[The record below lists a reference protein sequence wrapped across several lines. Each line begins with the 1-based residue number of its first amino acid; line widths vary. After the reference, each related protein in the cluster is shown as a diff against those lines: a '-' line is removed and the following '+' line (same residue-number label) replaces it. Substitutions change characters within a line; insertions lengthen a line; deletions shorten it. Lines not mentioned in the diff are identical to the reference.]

1 MATKKKNNS
10 YKTELR
16 LKTSLF
22 YAIQILVDIVIL
34 LILVKG
40 FSMAYGFSYSVFND
54 SAKNPASTD
63 YKVITILDG
72 DSSSKISEKLEKEGI
87 IDNKYVMMAKIKV
100 GSYGSK
106 IKSGQYGL
114 SPSMTY
120 NEIIA
125 IITNEEDS
133 SKGKNTNKVN
143 STGKEVTA
151 TSTDAT
157 QDKDEETST
166 EDVSD
171 GEGTSDESG
180 EDENE

>member
-1 MATKKKNNS
+1 MAAKKKNNS

-22 YAIQILVDIVIL
+22 YAIQILVDIIIL

-54 SAKNPASTD
+54 SAKNQASTE

-72 DSSSKISEKLEKEGI
+72 DSTSKISEKLEKEGI

-120 NEIIA
+120 NEIIK
-125 IITNEEDS
+125 IITNEQDDD
-133 SKGKNTNKVN
+133 GKNKDKDKVN
-143 STGKEVTA
+143 TTGKEVTA
-151 TSTDAT
+151 TSTDAAE
-157 QDKDEETST
+157 KETES
-166 EDVSD
+166 VSEGESNPD
-171 GEGTSDESG
+171 GSG
-180 EDENE
+180 EDDNE

>member
-1 MATKKKNNS
+1 MAAKKKNNS

-22 YAIQILVDIVIL
+22 YAIQILVDIIIL

-54 SAKNPASTD
+54 SAKNSASTE

-72 DSSSKISEKLEKEGI
+72 DSTSKISEKLEKEGI

-120 NEIIA
+120 NEIIK
-125 IITNEEDS
+125 IITNEQDDD
-133 SKGKNTNKVN
+133 GKNKDKDKVN
-143 STGKEVTA
+143 TTGKEVTA
-151 TSTDAT
+151 TSTDAAE
-157 QDKDEETST
+157 KETES
-166 EDVSD
+166 VSEGESDPD
-171 GEGTSDESG
+171 GSG
-180 EDENE
+180 EDDNE

>member
-54 SAKNPASTD
+54 SAKDKASTE

-72 DSSSKISEKLEKEGI
+72 ESSSKISEKLEKEEI

-106 IKSGQYGL
+106 IKPGQYGL

-120 NEIIA
+120 NEIIK
-125 IITNEEDS
+125 IITNEKEADGKN
-133 SKGKNTNKVN
+133 KGKVNT
-143 STGKEVTA
+143 TGTEVTA
-151 TSTDAT
+151 TATDAT
-157 QDKDEETST
+157 KDKEETETEST
-166 EDVSD
+166 AEEDGS
-171 GEGTSDESG
+171 GGSG
-180 EDENE
+180 EDDNE

>member
-1 MATKKKNNS
+1 MAAKKKNNS

-22 YAIQILVDIVIL
+22 YAIQILVDIIIL

-54 SAKNPASTD
+54 SAKNPASTE

-72 DSSSKISEKLEKEGI
+72 DSTSKISEKLEKEGI

-120 NEIIA
+120 NEIIK
-125 IITNEEDS
+125 IITNEQDDD
-133 SKGKNTNKVN
+133 GKNKDKDKVN

-151 TSTDAT
+151 TSTDAVE
-157 QDKDEETST
+157 KETES
-166 EDVSD
+166 VSEGESNPD
-171 GEGTSDESG
+171 GSGEGD
-180 EDENE
+180 NE